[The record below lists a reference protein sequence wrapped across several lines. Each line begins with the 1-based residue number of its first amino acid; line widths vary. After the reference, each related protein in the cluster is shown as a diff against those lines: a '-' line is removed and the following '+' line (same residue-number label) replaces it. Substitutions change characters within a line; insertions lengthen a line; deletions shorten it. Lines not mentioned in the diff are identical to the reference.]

1 MVMTV
6 AIAKER
12 WAGKCIE
19 VTLGTGPKQVKIG
32 GEATLPFLHFEGEI
46 PNPPVVALE
55 IFDQAPQE
63 WPELLTEAYEGATG
77 DPAAWARKCE
87 ELGADLVALRLTRT
101 HPDGENA
108 SPEEAA
114 RVAAKVAEAVEVPLI
129 VLGCGVEEKDAAVLP
144 EVASALS
151 GKNCLFG
158 LATQENYKSVV
169 AGCIA
174 NGHAVIASTPLDI
187 NLAKQLNILITEMNL
202 EPNRIVID
210 PSIGALGYGIEYA
223 YSIIERVRTGAL
235 MGDKMLAMPVILLVG
250 QEVWKTKEA
259 KITDAP
265 EWGDHRKRAILWEVT
280 TAVSLLHAGGHIAVV
295 RHPESLRY
303 VKEHIAEMM
312 QPQKY

>member
-1 MVMTV
+1 MTV

-12 WAGKCIE
+12 WASRCLE
-19 VTLGTGPKQVKIG
+19 TVLGTGPRQVKVG
-32 GEATLPFLHFEGEI
+32 GDATLPFLHFEGEI

-55 IFDQAPQE
+55 VFDAPPQE
-63 WPELLTEAYEGATG
+63 WPEFLTGAYEGVLS
-77 DPAAWARKCE
+77 DPVAWAKKCQDY
-87 ELGADLVALRLTRT
+87 GADLVALRLTRT
-101 HPDGENA
+101 HPDGENV

-114 RVAAKVAEAVEVPLI
+114 RVAAAVAEAVEVPLI

-151 GKNCLFG
+151 GRNCLLG
-158 LATQENYKSVV
+158 CATQENYKSIV

-174 NGHAVIASTPLDI
+174 NGHAVIASSPLDI

-235 MGDKMLAMPVILLVG
+235 MGDKMLSMPVILLVG

-259 KITDAP
+259 KTPDTA
-265 EWGDHRKRAILWEVT
+265 EWGEHKKRAILWEVT
-280 TAVSLLHAGGHIAVV
+280 TAVSLIHAGGHIAVV
-295 RHPESLRY
+295 RHPESLQY
-303 VKEHIAEMM
+303 IKEHIAKMM